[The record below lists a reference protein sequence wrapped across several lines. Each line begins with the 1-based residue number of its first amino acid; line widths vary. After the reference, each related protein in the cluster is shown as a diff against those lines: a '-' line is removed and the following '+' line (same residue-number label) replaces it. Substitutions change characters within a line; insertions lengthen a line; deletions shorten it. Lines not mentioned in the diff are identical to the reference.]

1 MMPELTQ
8 GVLDEPTLQALLDD
22 LTGLTEILE
31 VLTKGGEFTRAQRVD
46 EDLRQAVAAL
56 TAGRVRGVQVRY
68 LWEGQ
73 QWLDT
78 LLQGPEG
85 VRLVRVNPPG

>member
-8 GVLDEPTLQALLDD
+8 GVLDEATLEALLDD

-31 VLTKGGEFTRAQRVD
+31 VQIKGGEFSRARRVD

-56 TAGRVRGVQVRY
+56 RGGQLRGVQVRY

-78 LLQGPEG
+78 LLRNLEG
-85 VRLVRVNPPG
+85 VRLVRMLIA